1 MENNRQNQKR
11 KKRKTLLYALLA
23 LLLVGGGAGIYVYQ
37 KFSPENYF
45 KNVSVVTQPAEA
57 SETKPKSGVFNVL
70 IMGTDQRPE
79 DPAGHSDSM
88 ILLHMNLDKKQY
100 NAVSIP
106 RDTRVYVQDY
116 DSYTKLT
123 SVQYIVQS
131 EKNSLDAGVKA
142 AAQAVS
148 DLTGVPIHYYA
159 ETTYWGLRDIIDSLG
174 GIDIVLPYD
183 VEITHS
189 WIPQNHGKIVEAGKQ
204 HLDGTMS
211 VEVARER
218 HAVAEG
224 EFGRQ
229 KLQEKVLLSV
239 ADAILEPQNIVKLP
253 KFVKALPDVITSTNM
268 TQTDV
273 LSLGLALKSFKP
285 EQLEYHQLPGEYKTQ
300 YDDML
305 QNYNDQ
311 LVVDP
316 DEIKE
321 LVKEYFSK

>member
-1 MENNRQNQKR
+1 MENNRQNKR
-11 KKRKTLLYALLA
+11 KKRKTLLYVLLT
-23 LLLVGGGAGIYVYQ
+23 LLLIGGGTGIYAYQ
-37 KFSPENYF
+37 KFLPENYF

-57 SETKPKSGVFNVL
+57 SEAKPKSGVFNVL

-106 RDTRVYVQDY
+106 RDTRVYVKDY
-116 DSYTKLT
+116 DAYTKLT

-174 GIDIVLPYD
+174 GIDINLPYD

-204 HLDGTMS
+204 HLDGTMA

-229 KLQEKVLLSV
+229 QLQEKVLLSV
-239 ADAILEPQNIVKLP
+239 ADAVLEPQNIVKLP
-253 KFVKALPDVITSTNM
+253 KFVKLLPDVVPATNM

-285 EQLEYHQLPGEYKTQ
+285 EQLEYHQLPGEYQTE

-305 QNYNDQ
+305 ENYNNQ

-316 DEIKE
+316 EEIKE

>member
-1 MENNRQNQKR
+1 MDNNRQNKR
-11 KKRKTLLYALLA
+11 KKRKTFLYVLLT
-23 LLLVGGGAGIYVYQ
+23 LLLIGGGGGIYAYQ

-100 NAVSIP
+100 NAISIP
-106 RDTRVYVQDY
+106 RDTRVYVKDY
-116 DSYTKLT
+116 DGYTKLT
-123 SVQYIVQS
+123 SVQYIVQA
-131 EKNSLDAGVKA
+131 ENNSLDDGVKA

-174 GIDIVLPYD
+174 GIDIKLPYD

-189 WIPQNHGKIVEAGKQ
+189 WIPQNHGKVVAAGKQ
-204 HLDGTMS
+204 HLDGTMA

-218 HAVAEG
+218 HAIAEG

-229 KLQEKVLLSV
+229 QLQEKVLLSV
-239 ADAILEPQNIVKLP
+239 ADAMLEPQNIVKLP

-285 EQLEYHQLPGEYKTQ
+285 GQLEYHQLPGEYTTR
-300 YDDML
+300 YDDLL
-305 QNYNDQ
+305 QANNDQ
-311 LVVDP
+311 FVVDSK
-316 DEIKE
+316 EIKA
-321 LVKEYFSK
+321 LVKKYFSN

>member
-1 MENNRQNQKR
+1 MENNRQNKR
-11 KKRKTLLYALLA
+11 KKRKTLLYVLLT
-23 LLLVGGGAGIYVYQ
+23 LLLIGGGTGIYAYQ
-37 KFSPENYF
+37 KFSPGNYF

-57 SETKPKSGVFNVL
+57 SEAKPKSGVFNVL

-88 ILLHMNLDKKQY
+88 ILIHMNLDKKQY

-106 RDTRVYVQDY
+106 RDTRVYVKDY
-116 DSYTKLT
+116 DAYTKLT

-174 GIDIVLPYD
+174 GIDIKLPYD

-204 HLDGTMS
+204 HLDGTMA

-229 KLQEKVLLSV
+229 QLQEKVLLSV
-239 ADAILEPQNIVKLP
+239 ADAVLEPQNIVKLP
-253 KFVKALPDVITSTNM
+253 KFVKLLPEVVPATNM

-273 LSLGLALKSFKP
+273 LSLGLALKGFKP
-285 EQLEYHQLPGEYKTQ
+285 EQLEYHQLPGEYQTE

-305 QNYNDQ
+305 ENYNNQ

-316 DEIKE
+316 EEIKE
-321 LVKEYFSK
+321 LVKQYFSK